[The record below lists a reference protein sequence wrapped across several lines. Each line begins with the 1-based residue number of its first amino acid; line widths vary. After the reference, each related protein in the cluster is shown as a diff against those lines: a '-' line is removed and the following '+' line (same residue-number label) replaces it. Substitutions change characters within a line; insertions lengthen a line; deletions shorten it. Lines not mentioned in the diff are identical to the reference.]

1 MNYLNYVY
9 GSKIKEATDQSCH
22 FGRDMKAKLL
32 EDEIL
37 SWNIETFI
45 RNVFGFGNPATY
57 KPRVVTIIN
66 DFSI

>member
-22 FGRDMKAKLL
+22 FGRDMKAKLF

-37 SWNIETFI
+37 S
-45 RNVFGFGNPATY
+45 
-57 KPRVVTIIN
+57 
-66 DFSI
+66 